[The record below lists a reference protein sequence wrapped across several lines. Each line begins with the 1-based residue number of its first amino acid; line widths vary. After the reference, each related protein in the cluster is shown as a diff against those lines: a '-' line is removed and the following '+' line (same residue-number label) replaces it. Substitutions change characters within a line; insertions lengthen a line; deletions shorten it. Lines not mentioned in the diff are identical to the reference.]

1 MHGSGTDRQ
10 REGEILARAVQLQQS
25 SKQAYF
31 FLSWYL
37 SAITSSSTSRSLVKI
52 SLRNSRNSDSEM
64 NEPAAGS
71 WRNCERCER
80 CWSIGWLVG
89 WLVRSSQ
96 RRLATYLWHRSGSR
110 LQIERL
116 GAVLLGGLGLLGEQL
131 RTQLGERLLVALERV
146 LLLGRQLA
154 LAVRAAGIRDVG
166 REETHASSRSSR
178 AGLDR
183 ALDEGAE
190 HGGGAARES
199 GGSEWRGRGDGG
211 EEGGEEAQTRR
222 TTRRRVTGF
231 SALAGLGRFA
241 VRAPALRGIEF
252 SFVCASPPPLVVAAS
267 LSARSLAPTSPS
279 RSLCLAPPCC
289 CSC

>member
-1 MHGSGTDRQ
+1 M
-10 REGEILARAVQLQQS
+10 QLQQS

-71 WRNCERCER
+71 WRNCEQCER
-80 CWSIGWLVG
+80 CWSVG

-190 HGGGAARES
+190 HGGGA
-199 GGSEWRGRGDGG
+199 GR
-211 EEGGEEAQTRR
+211 EEAASERASERVAWTRR
-222 TTRRRVTGF
+222 WW
-231 SALAGLGRFA
+231 
-241 VRAPALRGIEF
+241 
-252 SFVCASPPPLVVAAS
+252 
-267 LSARSLAPTSPS
+267 
-279 RSLCLAPPCC
+279 
-289 CSC
+289 